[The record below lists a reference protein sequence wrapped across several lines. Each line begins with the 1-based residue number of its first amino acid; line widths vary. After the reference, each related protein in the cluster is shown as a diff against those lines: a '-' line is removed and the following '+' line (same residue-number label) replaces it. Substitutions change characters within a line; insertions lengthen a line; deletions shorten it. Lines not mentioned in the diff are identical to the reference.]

1 MEKKPF
7 TVGSTDNLETELGR
21 EVRRL
26 RLHQNRTQQQL
37 ANDANVSLSALKNL
51 EMGRGSGVRTLILVA
66 RALGRTDW
74 LESFAPREPSISPMQ
89 MLRQRQQQ
97 ASRAR
102 KRASRIHE
110 PKATTK

>member
-7 TVGSTDNLETELGR
+7 TVGSTKDFEVELGR

-26 RLHQNRTQQQL
+26 RLHQDRTQHQL
-37 ANDANVSLSALKNL
+37 ADDASVSLSALKNL
-51 EMGRGSGVRTLILVA
+51 ELGRGSGLRTLILVA

-89 MLRQRQQQ
+89 MLRQRQLE
-97 ASRAR
+97 ASRVR
-102 KRASRIHE
+102 KRASHIRDQ
-110 PKATTK
+110 KATTK